1 MLEDSSNQTH
11 FGIKARWIYTANDHQ
26 ELLHNH
32 TVFIKNGSIDKI
44 APSALSNQSN
54 IIDLGESILTPGLIN
69 MHTHSAMTFLKGIAD
84 DQKLTDWLEQSIW
97 PNEAKFLNHDLVFE
111 ASQLACLEMISS
123 GVTTFNDMYFYPE
136 ATAKAAIKIGLRANI
151 GLLFIDLKTN
161 YASDFT
167 DYFDKGFAFRD
178 NFRDESLITTS
189 LAPHAP
195 YTVSDES
202 FKKIRT
208 YADQLGL
215 NIHCHLHETEWEIN
229 ESLKKF
235 GIRPIDRLH
244 RLGILGP
251 DFMGVHCV
259 HLNESDLRLIDSNQI
274 NIISCPSSNLKLA
287 SGIPPIN
294 LMIDKAKF
302 VTVGT
307 DGSASNNK
315 LSVLDDLRLFSLL
328 QRNDRNEPKFL
339 KSEDLM
345 DMVTIDA
352 AKSLDLDSI
361 IGSIEV
367 GKKADLIAFD
377 LSNIFTQ
384 PVYDPLSSLIYSGS
398 RDNVQHVWVDGQL
411 KFKNKQ
417 LVNVDDA
424 ESVIEKVKLWQ
435 NKIQ

>member
-44 APSALSNQSN
+44 APSELNNQSN

-151 GLLFIDLKTN
+151 GLVFIDLKTN

-235 GIRPIDRLH
+235 
-244 RLGILGP
+244 
-251 DFMGVHCV
+251 HCV
-259 HLNESDLRLIDSNQI
+259 HLNQSDFQLIESNQI

-302 VTVGT
+302 VTIGT

-328 QRNDRNEPKFL
+328 QRNDRNEHEFL

-352 AKSLDLDSI
+352 AKTLDLDSI

-367 GKKADLIAFD
+367 GKKADLAAFD

>member
-1 MLEDSSNQTH
+1 
-11 FGIKARWIYTANDHQ
+11 
-26 ELLHNH
+26 
-32 TVFIKNGSIDKI
+32 
-44 APSALSNQSN
+44 
-54 IIDLGESILTPGLIN
+54 
-69 MHTHSAMTFLKGIAD
+69 
-84 DQKLTDWLEQSIW
+84 
-97 PNEAKFLNHDLVFE
+97 
-111 ASQLACLEMISS
+111 
-123 GVTTFNDMYFYPE
+123 
-136 ATAKAAIKIGLRANI
+136 
-151 GLLFIDLKTN
+151 LKTN
-161 YASDFT
+161 YATDFS

-178 NFRDESLITTS
+178 SFRDESLITTS

-367 GKKADLIAFD
+367 GKKADLVAFD

-398 RDNVQHVWVDGQL
+398 RDSVQHVWVDGQL

>member
-1 MLEDSSNQTH
+1 MLEDSSNHTY
-11 FGIKARWIYTANDHQ
+11 FGIKARWIYTSNKHQ
-26 ELLHNH
+26 ELLQNH
-32 TVFIKNGSIDKI
+32 TVFIKNRLIEKI
-44 APSALSNQSN
+44 IPSDSSSQSD

-84 DQKLTDWLEQSIW
+84 DQKLNDWLEQSIW
-97 PNEAKFLNHDLVFE
+97 PNEAKYLSHDLVYE

-136 ATAKAAIKIGLRANI
+136 ATAKAAIKFGLRANI
-151 GLLFIDLKTN
+151 GLIFIDFKTN
-161 YASDFT
+161 YANDFS

-178 NFRDESLITTS
+178 HFRDESLISTS

-215 NIHCHLHETEWEIN
+215 NIHCHLHETQWEID

-244 RLGILGP
+244 KLGILGP

-259 HLNESDLRLIDSNQI
+259 HLNESDLRLIESNQI

-287 SGIPPIN
+287 SGIPPVN
-294 LMIDKAKF
+294 SMIKRGKL
-302 VTVGT
+302 VTLGT

-315 LSVLDDLRLFSLL
+315 LSVLDDLKLFSLL
-328 QRNDRNEPKFL
+328 QRNDGKEHEFL
-339 KSEDLM
+339 KSQDLM
-345 DMVTIDA
+345 DMVTINA
-352 AKSLDLDSI
+352 AESLDLDDE
-361 IGSIEV
+361 IGSIEL
-367 GKKADLIAFD
+367 GKKADLVAFD

-398 RDNVQHVWVDGQL
+398 RDNVQHVWVDGEL

-417 LVNVDDA
+417 LVNIADA
-424 ESVIEKVKLWQ
+424 ESVIEKVKLWK